1 MTIDKILEIQNYLTV
16 DYGNYKRTILDV
28 NLLLRRHAPE
38 AVVTFL
44 YQLLKEKEKAL
55 RNLVITDKTSS
66 KINDTISFMFRV
78 FMVIKI
84 LERETEEMICA

>member
-28 NLLLRRHAPE
+28 NLLLRRHTPE

-44 YQLLKEKEKAL
+44 YQLLKEKEKGL
-55 RNLVITDKTSS
+55 RNLIITDKTSS
-66 KINDTISFMFRV
+66 KVNDTVSFMFRV

-84 LERETEEMICA
+84 LEQETEEMICA

>member
-1 MTIDKILEIQNYLTV
+1 MTIDKIMEIQNYLTV
-16 DYGNYKRTILDV
+16 DYGNYKKTIIDV

-38 AVVTFL
+38 VVVTFL

-66 KINDTISFMFRV
+66 KVNDTVSFMFRI

-84 LERETEEMICA
+84 LEKETEEMICA

>member
-1 MTIDKILEIQNYLTV
+1 MTIDKIMEIQNYLTV
-16 DYGNYKRTILDV
+16 DYGNYKTTIIDV
-28 NLLLRRHAPE
+28 NLLLRRHTPE
-38 AVVTFL
+38 TVVSFL

-66 KINDTISFMFRV
+66 KINDTVSFIFRV

-84 LERETEEMICA
+84 LESETEEMICA